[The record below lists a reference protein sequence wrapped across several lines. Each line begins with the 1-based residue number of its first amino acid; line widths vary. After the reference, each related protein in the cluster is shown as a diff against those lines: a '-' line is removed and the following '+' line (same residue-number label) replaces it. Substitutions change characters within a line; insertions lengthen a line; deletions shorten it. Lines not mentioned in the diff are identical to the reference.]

1 MSRTGYLVV
10 GALIFA
16 LAAAGVLVWTN
27 YIDLSGKPSVAP
39 ADTVPVSTPT
49 SQPSSREAQLV
60 TQMNEAAA
68 GGGFVASFLEADVR
82 KWQIGQGHRLE
93 RFSLDPSG
101 PVFARLTSST
111 PLDKVSVEWPSLGLS
126 MALPVEFANLAN
138 GRTVEIGFIAR
149 SAQSNGSPELSV
161 IYATQQAGNSLWR
174 AIELKPTFEA
184 YKFTFDVP
192 KVDSGY
198 INGPIVVF
206 HSDATGNGR
215 AVEMIGAYV
224 KLVP

>member
-27 YIDLSGKPSVAP
+27 NIDLSGEPH
-39 ADTVPVSTPT
+39 TVPGNNLPTTPT
-49 SQPSSREAQLV
+49 TAPPSREAQLV
-60 TQMNEAAA
+60 TAMNEAAA
-68 GGGFVASFLEADVR
+68 GGGFAASFLEEDVR
-82 KWQIGQGHRLE
+82 KWQIGPGHRLE

-101 PVFARLTSST
+101 PVFARLTSSGT
-111 PLDKVSVEWPSLGLS
+111 LDKASVEWASLGLS

-138 GRTVEIGFIAR
+138 GRTVEVGFIAR
-149 SAQSNGSPELSV
+149 SAQSNGSPDLSV

-174 AIELKPTFEA
+174 TIELKPNFEA
-184 YKFTFDVP
+184 FKFTFDVP
-192 KVDSGY
+192 KVESGY
-198 INGPIVVF
+198 VNGPIVVF
-206 HSDATGNGR
+206 HSDAAGSGR
-215 AVEMIGAYV
+215 AVEMIGSYV